1 MMTRPSVLSLVSYR
15 VFPPLMGGQKC
26 VVDFY
31 EHLSPFATITLA
43 VAKDNKPEPK
53 TNYQV
58 EPFLFNHWGGDFNLI
73 YIFRLLKLI
82 KKNKV
87 DFIIIEHSYFG
98 FLGII
103 LRFFSKKKLIV
114 RMHNIEGH
122 RFRDMQKPWWWIYL
136 QYEKWVCKKADHLWF
151 TASTDYHFAINEW
164 KINTT
169 NCSTLF
175 YGIENKEIPT
185 DIERIN
191 CRKSIIE
198 KNELNENT
206 KLFLFNGTLDY
217 LPNTDA
223 LRIIIHELLPRLAK
237 RHLGFRII
245 ICGNRITDEWQ
256 YELEQYP
263 EIIFEGFVS
272 DISSY
277 YKGCDCFIN
286 PVTLGSGLKTKLVEA
301 LANNIDIISVESSTL
316 AIDPMFSENKIVL
329 IEDYHWDAFVE
340 AMCHQPKISKEDT
353 PAVFYDAFNWTQIIQ
368 KALLSLQEL

>member
-1 MMTRPSVLSLVSYR
+1 MNRPSVLSLVSYR

-31 EHLSPFATITLA
+31 EHLSAYANITLA
-43 VAKDNKPEPK
+43 VSKDNKPEQHS
-53 TNYQV
+53 NYQV
-58 EPFLFNHWGGDFNLI
+58 APFLFNHWGGDFNLI

-82 KKNKV
+82 KNNKV

-103 LRFFSKKKLIV
+103 LRFFSKRKVII

-122 RFRDMQKPWWWIYL
+122 RFRDMQKFWWWIYL
-136 QYEKWVCKKADHLWF
+136 RYEKWVCIKADHLWF
-151 TASTDYHFAINEW
+151 TASTDYHFAMNEW
-164 KINTT
+164 KIDTAK
-169 NCSTLF
+169 CSTLF
-175 YGIENKEIPT
+175 YGIDNSEIPSYF
-185 DIERIN
+185 EKAN
-191 CRKSIIE
+191 CRKSLID
-198 KNELNENT
+198 KHALNENT

-217 LPNTDA
+217 IPNTDA

-237 RHLGFRII
+237 RHLGYRII

-256 YELEQYP
+256 DELEQYP
-263 EIIFEGFVS
+263 EIIFEGFVT
-272 DISSY
+272 DIATY

-316 AIDPMFSENKIVL
+316 AIDAIYSDQKIKL
-329 IEDYHWDAFVE
+329 IEDYDWDAFVL
-340 AMCHQPKISKEDT
+340 AMCEQSNLSKKDT
-353 PAVFYDAFNWTQIIQ
+353 PTAFYKAFNWQQIIQ
-368 KALLSLQEL
+368 KALLSLQQL

>member
-1 MMTRPSVLSLVSYR
+1 
-15 VFPPLMGGQKC
+15 MGGQKC

-43 VAKDNKPEPK
+43 VSKDNIPGTI

-58 EPFLFNHWGGDFNLI
+58 APFLFNHWGGDFNLI

-103 LRFFSKKKLIV
+103 LRFFSKKKLII

-122 RFRDMQKPWWWIYL
+122 RFRDMQRPWWWIYL
-136 QYEKWVCKKADHLWF
+136 VYEKWVCQKADHLWF
-151 TASTDYHFAINEW
+151 TASTDFHFAINEW
-164 KINTT
+164 KINEA

-175 YGIENKEIPT
+175 YGIDNSEVPSVF
-185 DIERIN
+185 ERDS
-191 CRKSIIE
+191 CRRIILE
-198 KNELNENT
+198 KHALNENT
-206 KLFLFNGTLDY
+206 RLFLFNGTLDY
-217 LPNTDA
+217 IPNTDA

-237 RHLGFRII
+237 RHFGFRIL

-256 YELEQYP
+256 NELEQYP

-272 DISSY
+272 DISKY

-301 LANNIDIISVESSTL
+301 LANNTDIISVESSTL
-316 AIDPMFSENKIVL
+316 AIDAIYSDKKIIL
-329 IEDYHWDAFVE
+329 IEDYNWDAFVE
-340 AMCHQPKISKEDT
+340 AMSHLPNSSKVDT
-353 PAVFYDAFNWTQIIQ
+353 PIAFYRAFNWQQIIQ

>member
-1 MMTRPSVLSLVSYR
+1 MNRPSVLSLVSYR

-31 EHLSPFATITLA
+31 EHLSPFANILLA
-43 VAKDNKPEPK
+43 VSKDNTPDTK
-53 TNYQV
+53 TNYRV

-103 LRFFSKKKLIV
+103 LRFFSKKKMII

-122 RFRDMQKPWWWIYL
+122 RFRDMQKPWWRIYL
-136 QYEKWVCKKADHLWF
+136 FYEKWICQKADQLWF

-164 KINTT
+164 KIDEAK
-169 NCSTLF
+169 CSTLF
-175 YGIENKEIPT
+175 YGIENNEIPNNL
-185 DIERIN
+185 ERVI
-191 CRKSIIE
+191 CRKTIIE
-198 KNELNENT
+198 KNELNEST

-217 LPNTDA
+217 IPNTDA
-223 LRIIIHELLPRLAK
+223 LRIIVHELLPRLAK
-237 RHLGFRII
+237 KHFGFRII
-245 ICGNRITDEWQ
+245 ICGNRITEEWQ
-256 YELEQYP
+256 DELEQYP

-272 DISSY
+272 DIATY
-277 YKGCDCFIN
+277 YKGCDCFIS
-286 PVTLGSGLKTKLVEA
+286 PVTLGSGLKTKIVEA

-316 AIDPMFSENKIVL
+316 AIDEIYSDKKIVL
-329 IEDYHWDAFVE
+329 IEDYNWDAFVD
-340 AMCHQPKISKEDT
+340 AMCHKPNASKEDT
-353 PAVFYDAFNWTQIIQ
+353 PKAFYDAFNWEQIIQ
-368 KALLSLQEL
+368 KALLSLQKL

>member
-1 MMTRPSVLSLVSYR
+1 MNRPSVLSLVSYR
-15 VFPPLMGGQKC
+15 VFPALMGGQKC

-31 EHLSPFATITLA
+31 EHLSNYANIILA
-43 VAKDNKPEPK
+43 VSKDNKPGS
-53 TNYQV
+53 TRNYQV

-87 DFIIIEHSYFG
+87 DYIIIEHSYFG

-103 LRFFSKKKLIV
+103 LRYFSKKKLII

-122 RFRDMQKPWWWIYL
+122 RFRDMQKFWWWIYIR
-136 QYEKWVCKKADHLWF
+136 YEKWVCQKADHLWF
-151 TASTDYHFAINEW
+151 TANTDYHFAINEW
-164 KINTT
+164 NIAATK
-169 NCSTLF
+169 CSTLF
-175 YGIENKEIPT
+175 YGIENIGIPEERDKEI
-185 DIERIN
+185 
-191 CRKSIIE
+191 CRKSILQ
-198 KNELNENT
+198 KNKLTETT

-217 LPNTDA
+217 IPNTDA
-223 LRIIIHELLPRLAK
+223 LRIIVHEILPRLTK
-237 RHLGFRII
+237 RNLDFRIL

-256 YELEQYP
+256 DELEQYP
-263 EIIFEGFVS
+263 EIIFEGFVE
-272 DISSY
+272 DIGLY

-316 AIDPMFSENKIVL
+316 AIASIYSDKKIVL
-329 IEDYHWDAFVE
+329 IEDYQWDAFVD
-340 AMCHQPKISKEDT
+340 AMCHQPNEKKFNT
-353 PAVFYDAFNWTQIIQ
+353 PQAFYDAFNWEQIIQ

>member
-1 MMTRPSVLSLVSYR
+1 MNRPSVLSLVSYR

-31 EHLSPFATITLA
+31 EHLAPHATITLA
-43 VAKDNKPEPK
+43 VSKDNNPDKK
-53 TNYQV
+53 INYQV

-73 YIFRLLKLI
+73 YIFRLLKLM

-87 DFIIIEHSYFG
+87 NYIIIEHSYFG

-103 LRFFSKKKLIV
+103 LRFFSKKKLII

-122 RFRDMQKPWWWIYL
+122 RFRDMQKVWWWVYL
-136 QYEKWVCKKADHLWF
+136 IYEKWVCRKADHLWF
-151 TASTDYHFAINEW
+151 TASTDYHFAIDEW
-164 KINTT
+164 KINEV

-175 YGIENKEIPT
+175 YGIENKEIPSVS
-185 DIERIN
+185 ERAL

-198 KNELNENT
+198 KHDLNQNT

-217 LPNTDA
+217 IPNTDA
-223 LRIIIHELLPRLAK
+223 LRIIVNELLPRLSK
-237 RHLGFRII
+237 KQLGFRII

-256 YELEQYP
+256 EELEQYS

-272 DISSY
+272 DISIY
-277 YKGCDCFIN
+277 FKGCDCFIN

-301 LANNIDIISVESSTL
+301 LANNIDIISVESSTQ
-316 AIDPMFSENKIVL
+316 AIDTIYSDKKIAL
-329 IEDYHWDAFVE
+329 IEDYNWDAFVDT
-340 AMCHQPKISKEDT
+340 MCHQPTITKQDT
-353 PAVFYDAFNWTQIIQ
+353 PIAFYEAFNWQQIIQ
-368 KALLSLQEL
+368 KALLSLEKL

>member
-1 MMTRPSVLSLVSYR
+1 MNRPSVLSLVSYR

-31 EHLSPFATITLA
+31 EHLSPFAAITLA
-43 VAKDNKPEPK
+43 VSKDNKPEEHS
-53 TNYQV
+53 NYQI

-73 YIFRLLKLI
+73 YVFRLLKLI
-82 KKNKV
+82 KKNNV

-103 LRFFSKKKLIV
+103 LRFFSKKKMII

-122 RFRDMQKPWWWIYL
+122 RFRDMQKFWWGIYL
-136 QYEKWVCKKADHLWF
+136 SYEKWVCKKADHLWF
-151 TASTDYHFAINEW
+151 TANTDYHFAINEW
-164 KINTT
+164 KIDATK
-169 NCSTLF
+169 CSTLF
-175 YGIENKEIPT
+175 YGIDNSEIPSYF
-185 DIERIN
+185 ERAA
-191 CRKSIIE
+191 CRKSLIE
-198 KNELNENT
+198 NHALHENT

-217 LPNTDA
+217 IPNTDA

-237 RHLGFRII
+237 KHVGYRIM

-256 YELEQYP
+256 EELEQYP
-263 EIIFEGFVS
+263 EIIFEGFVA
-272 DISSY
+272 DIATY

-316 AIDPMFSENKIVL
+316 AIDAIYSDQKIKL
-329 IEDYHWDAFVE
+329 IPDYDWDAFVL
-340 AMCHQPKISKEDT
+340 AMCQQSNLTKEKT
-353 PAVFYDAFNWTQIIQ
+353 PAAFYKAFNWQQIIQ
-368 KALLSLQEL
+368 KALLSLQQL